1 MYLYLIHLCI
11 LGSAHLDHY
20 MYICLWNE
28 LNERGK
34 IKTAFPAYCVQWP
47 LTPTC
52 HDDLLHGLFTH
63 GHLICVGRVQKLLQI
78 SSWKQIKRIK
88 TKYKEHLIFIIKL
101 RYSTF
106 YFFYKLF
113 DFLFFKDVMQVSWD
127 SVVAFLT
134 FFVNLSYS
142 FLVLCC
148 CGNLFLNVG

>member
-101 RYSTF
+101 QYSTF

-113 DFLFFKDVMQVSWD
+113 DFLFFLRCNASLMR
-127 SVVAFLT
+127 F
-134 FFVNLSYS
+134 
-142 FLVLCC
+142 CC
-148 CGNLFLNVG
+148 CFSYIFCKSQLFFSCSLLLWKSFP